1 MEFQHGGDIYRN
13 RTDYDFS
20 SNINPLGMPEGCMA
34 AVQRA
39 ISHIGEYPDYCG
51 ASLCRAIGEREG
63 VNPRYV
69 IPGNGAAEL
78 IYGLCYACRP
88 RKALGMAPA
97 FSEYENAV
105 SAAGGKMQFWNLQ
118 ECHGFALAEGCERDF
133 LTAIN
138 GETDMVFLCN
148 PNNPTGTVMDKATL
162 IKIAERCERTDTYL
176 CVDECFLPFLE
187 EEELYTMKHELEAFP
202 HLLVLRAFTKVYGMP
217 GLRLGYILCADP
229 VLGGRLRKCLPPWN
243 TSVIAQAAGEAALK
257 DEDFVMQTRLLIK
270 AEKEYLIQE
279 LQNGLADRIYASR
292 ANFIFFHSREDLKE
306 RLLEKKIL
314 IRDCSNYRNLSRGYF
329 RIAVRSHTENRELIQ
344 RWRSIRE
351 Q

>member
-13 RTDYDFS
+13 KTEYDFS
-20 SNINPLGMPEGCMA
+20 SNINPLGMPEDCVA

-39 ISHIGEYPDYCG
+39 LSHIGEYPDYCA

-63 VNPRYV
+63 VNPGYV

-78 IYGLCYACRP
+78 IYGLCYARKP

-105 SAAGGKMQFWNLQ
+105 SAAGGRMQFWNLQ
-118 ECHGFALAEGCERDF
+118 ERHGFVLGRDCEEEFLAAVNEEMDI
-133 LTAIN
+133 L
-138 GETDMVFLCN
+138 FLCN
-148 PNNPTGTVMDKATL
+148 PNNPTGTVIDKATL
-162 IKIAERCERTDTYL
+162 IKIAERCERTGTYL

-187 EEELYTMKHELEAFP
+187 EEESYTMKHELETFP

-217 GLRLGYILCADP
+217 GLRLGYILCANP
-229 VLGGRLRKCLPPWN
+229 VLTERLAECLPPWN
-243 TSVIAQAAGEAALK
+243 TSVIAQVAGEAALK
-257 DEDFVMQTRLLIK
+257 NEDFVLQTRLLIK
-270 AEKEYLIQE
+270 EEKEYLIRE

-306 RLLEKKIL
+306 RLLEQKIL

-329 RIAVRSHTENRELIQ
+329 RIAVRSHAENQELIQ
-344 RWRSIRE
+344 RWRSISQR
-351 Q
+351 